1 MLSSYLG
8 FVTLSFL
15 LASCIGC
22 AAVGG
27 GRSMAP
33 VLEGG
38 LTEFTLSKAEPRGD
52 FKVADLSWL
61 EGRWL
66 GEGLGGACEETW
78 NPAMGGAMAGTFR
91 LMTNDGEVNFYE
103 LMTLVLIEGRV
114 VLRLV
119 HLSADLT
126 PWEKPGETTDF
137 RLIDIQGTTAWFGGL
152 TLHRDG
158 KHLDVYV
165 AMSQKAGGIKDVALH
180 MLRQSR

>member
-1 MLSSYLG
+1 MHNNYLG
-8 FVTLSFL
+8 PVSLAILLLSHV
-15 LASCIGC
+15 GC
-22 AAVGG
+22 ASVGA

-33 VLEGG
+33 VLSDG
-38 LTEFTLSKAEPRGD
+38 LTEYTHSKADPKGD

-91 LMTNDGEVNFYE
+91 LMTSGGQVNFYE
-103 LMTLVLIEGRV
+103 LMTLIEDEGQV

-119 HLSADLT
+119 HFSADLT
-126 PWEKPGETTDF
+126 PWEKPGETTNF
-137 RLIDIQGTTAWFGGL
+137 RLIEIQGTTAWFGGL

-158 KHLDVYV
+158 DHLDVYV
-165 AMSQKAGGIKDVALH
+165 AMSQKDGAVKDMALH
-180 MLRQSR
+180 MTRQPR